1 MREVQPQAEVI
12 SRLHPSVAD
21 DETAVDRQVLN
32 RACPSSIP
40 VEQDR
45 ELDGIARCLA
55 YNHHGPTVAL
65 LPLRQN
71 PLSRLLPLLPV
82 LCEPLLHGGL
92 GQPIIQTHLRRLIQ
106 VLLKGLNHSGQPLIL
121 WCGERDEFE
130 TKLLAAHPAD
140 RRLLDADGRRLLRD
154 FDQ

>member
-1 MREVQPQAEVI
+1 M

-32 RACPSSIP
+32 YACPSPIP

-45 ELDGIARCLA
+45 EFNGIARYLSCT
-55 YNHHGPTVAL
+55 HHGPTVAL

-71 PLSRLLPLLPV
+71 PLSRLFPFLPV
-82 LCEPLLHGGL
+82 LREPLLHGRL
-92 GQPIIQTHLRRLIQ
+92 GQPIIRTHLRRLIQ
-106 VLLKGLNHSGQPLIL
+106 VLLKSLNHSGQPLML
-121 WCGERDEFE
+121 RGGERDEFE

-140 RRLLDADGRRLLRD
+140 RRFLDADGRRLLRD

>member
-1 MREVQPQAEVI
+1 M

-32 RACPSSIP
+32 YACPSPIP

-45 ELDGIARCLA
+45 EFDGIARDLA

-71 PLSRLLPLLPV
+71 PLSRLFPFLPV
-82 LCEPLLHGGL
+82 LREPLLHGRL
-92 GQPIIQTHLRRLIQ
+92 GQPINRTHLRRSIQ
-106 VLLKGLNHSGQPLIL
+106 ALLKSLNHSGQPLML
-121 WCGERDEFE
+121 RCGERDEFE